1 MDASGLYEPFLKP
14 GPAEMSDNVSTLR
27 NMAASNWAARYEWAD
42 ELTAAADEIERLRK
56 RLEIDPQHSYD
67 GIDSRDETIKMLE
80 AEIERLRV
88 DAVYG
93 QILDRYIDRLMDP
106 TPDDSLEKV
115 VALMAREV
123 NETMERLRNRDD
135 AH

>member
-1 MDASGLYEPFLKP
+1 
-14 GPAEMSDNVSTLR
+14 
-27 NMAASNWAARYEWAD
+27 
-42 ELTAAADEIERLRK
+42 
-56 RLEIDPQHSYD
+56 
-67 GIDSRDETIKMLE
+67 MLE